1 MNLRYY
7 LLVLAFCVT
16 GMVCAQRGGYG
27 KKKVEKDRVA
37 EYMDSLTA
45 SRQRI
50 DSLVKPKI
58 NSCYSQ
64 LFIPLTFYHEP
75 AARFLRLAPGKCVV
89 ADSLQAAI
97 DQALMHVYL
106 NRPDLV
112 RVHESHLESVGAPIV
127 SEPAPRHVAT
137 DIVKEVAPVAI
148 EPTVAPM
155 DILVTKP
162 NFWTFR
168 GDYYLQF
175 LQNYVSDNWYK
186 GGESNYSLLGSVTMQ
201 ANYNNKQKVKWEN
214 KLEMRFGFQS
224 SRSDSLHR
232 YKTTE
237 DLIRLTSKLGLQASK
252 RWYYTLQL
260 LTYTQFTH
268 SYRSNDPT
276 LYSDF
281 LAPLNVNL
289 SLGMDYS
296 VDWQHHRLK
305 GNIHLAPL
313 AYNMKYT
320 RVRSLSSRLGIE
332 DNRRVLNDFGSEFTV
347 DLSWTL
353 MEDLTWRTR
362 LYGYTTYER
371 VELEWENTFVFQFN
385 RFVSAQIFLYPRFDD
400 GVARDSHHGYLQ
412 FKEYASIGF
421 NFSF

>member
-137 DIVKEVAPVAI
+137 
-148 EPTVAPM
+148 
-155 DILVTKP
+155 
-162 NFWTFR
+162 
-168 GDYYLQF
+168 
-175 LQNYVSDNWYK
+175 
-186 GGESNYSLLGSVTMQ
+186 
-201 ANYNNKQKVKWEN
+201 
-214 KLEMRFGFQS
+214 
-224 SRSDSLHR
+224 
-232 YKTTE
+232 
-237 DLIRLTSKLGLQASK
+237 
-252 RWYYTLQL
+252 
-260 LTYTQFTH
+260 
-268 SYRSNDPT
+268 
-276 LYSDF
+276 
-281 LAPLNVNL
+281 
-289 SLGMDYS
+289 
-296 VDWQHHRLK
+296 
-305 GNIHLAPL
+305 
-313 AYNMKYT
+313 
-320 RVRSLSSRLGIE
+320 
-332 DNRRVLNDFGSEFTV
+332 
-347 DLSWTL
+347 
-353 MEDLTWRTR
+353 
-362 LYGYTTYER
+362 
-371 VELEWENTFVFQFN
+371 
-385 RFVSAQIFLYPRFDD
+385 
-400 GVARDSHHGYLQ
+400 
-412 FKEYASIGF
+412 
-421 NFSF
+421 